1 MGSIKHKA
9 VPVVE
14 VDDSCTAEHKATAPP
29 LPARGKA
36 TMAGSLFPKSGAAE
50 HLHTAWPAGVLS
62 LRLCTG

>member
-1 MGSIKHKA
+1 M
-9 VPVVE
+9 VE

-36 TMAGSLFPKSGAAE
+36 TTVGSLFPKSGAAE
-50 HLHTAWPAGVLS
+50 HLHTAGPAGVLS

>member
-1 MGSIKHKA
+1 M
-9 VPVVE
+9 VE

-36 TMAGSLFPKSGAAE
+36 TTAGSLFPKSGAAE
-50 HLHTAWPAGVLS
+50 HLQTAGPAGVLS